1 MQTSH
6 RSLFKPDPTVRFL
19 PTDEGFFGLFDNLAE
34 RATSAARLLTT
45 LFEEPA
51 RRDDLTAHIK
61 AEEHAAD
68 QLTYEVMQRL
78 DRSFVTPLDRE
89 DIHLLA
95 TRLDNVVDLIDGTAR
110 RVQMFHVSE
119 RREAAVGIS
128 GILAECAAGIARA
141 VKEVRTPSAVH
152 RIARQIK
159 ELEERADAA
168 YAEAIGQLF
177 AGTPDPIAVIKW
189 KEIYDN
195 LEHAVDECEDVA
207 NVLESI
213 SLKNS

>member
-1 MQTSH
+1 M
-6 RSLFKPDPTVRFL
+6 RFL
-19 PTDEGFFGLFDNLAE
+19 PKDEGFFALFDQLAA
-34 RATSAARLLTT
+34 RLTTSAALLRQLFDDPTRLNELVA
-45 LFEEPA
+45 LV
-51 RRDDLTAHIK
+51 K

-68 QLTYEVMQRL
+68 ELTYEVMQRI

-95 TRLDNVVDLIDGTAR
+95 NRLDNVVDLMDGTAR
-110 RVQMFHVSE
+110 RAVMFHINE
-119 RREAAVGIS
+119 RRQPAIDLVDVIVETSAV
-128 GILAECAAGIARA
+128 LAEGVAKIRDP
-141 VKEVRTPSAVH
+141 KAVH
-152 RIARQIK
+152 KAARQVK
-159 ELEERADAA
+159 VLEEKADALYSKA
-168 YAEAIGQLF
+168 VSDLF
-177 AGTPDPIAVIKW
+177 AGTPNPLEVIKW

>member
-1 MQTSH
+1 M
-6 RSLFKPDPTVRFL
+6 RFL
-19 PTDEGFFGLFDNLAE
+19 PKDEGFFGLFDQL
-34 RATSAARLLTT
+34 SARLKTSSALLKVLFSEPSRLEELTIK
-45 LFEEPA
+45 
-51 RRDDLTAHIK
+51 IK

-68 QLTYEVMQRL
+68 ALTYDIMQRI

-95 TRLDNVVDLIDGTAR
+95 HRLDNVIDLMDGTAR
-110 RVQMFHVSE
+110 RAKMYHIAE
-119 RREAAVGIS
+119 RREAAVA
-128 GILAECAAGIARA
+128 LVDVLVECSDAIAAG
-141 VKEVRTPSAVH
+141 VKEIRAPAAVH
-152 RIARQIK
+152 KAARKVK
-159 ELEERADAA
+159 ELEEKADAI
-168 YAEAIGQLF
+168 YSEAIEKLF
-177 AGTPDPIAVIKW
+177 SGRPDALEVIKW

>member
-1 MQTSH
+1 M
-6 RSLFKPDPTVRFL
+6 RFL
-19 PTDEGFFGLFDNLAE
+19 PKDEGFFGLFDQLSA
-34 RATSAARLLTT
+34 RLTSAAAQLRELFQHPERLDELV
-45 LFEEPA
+45 A
-51 RRDDLTAHIK
+51 KVK

-68 QLTYEVMQRL
+68 TITYDIMQRI

-95 TRLDNVVDLIDGTAR
+95 NRLDNVVDLMDGTAR
-110 RVQMFHVSE
+110 RATMFHIAE
-119 RREAAVGIS
+119 RRAPAIEMMDVLVETCGV
-128 GILAECAAGIARA
+128 LAQG
-141 VKEVRTPSAVH
+141 VKEIRNPQAVH
-152 RIARQIK
+152 KAARQVK
-159 ELEERADAA
+159 VLEEKADAL
-168 YAEAIGQLF
+168 YAKAVSDLF
-177 AGTPDPIAVIKW
+177 AGKPDPLEVIKW

>member
-1 MQTSH
+1 
-6 RSLFKPDPTVRFL
+6 VRFL
-19 PTDEGFFGLFDNLAE
+19 PKDEGFFGLFDQLSA
-34 RATSAARLLTT
+34 RLRTSAVLLRELFQEPSRL
-45 LFEEPA
+45 
-51 RRDDLTAHIK
+51 DDLTKKIK

-68 QLTYEVMQRL
+68 ALTYEIMQRI

-95 TRLDNVVDLIDGTAR
+95 NRLDNVVDLMDGTAR
-110 RVQMFHVSE
+110 RALMFRISE
-119 RREAAVGIS
+119 RREPAIALMNV
-128 GILAECAAGIARA
+128 LVECSEVIAQGT
-141 VKEVRTPSAVH
+141 KDIRTPTAVH
-152 RIARQIK
+152 KSARKVK
-159 ELEERADAA
+159 ELEEKADAI
-168 YAEAIGQLF
+168 YSQAIADLF
-177 AGTPDPIAVIKW
+177 AGKPDALEVIKW

>member
-1 MQTSH
+1 M
-6 RSLFKPDPTVRFL
+6 RFL
-19 PTDEGFFGLFDNLAE
+19 PKDEGFFSLFDQLSS
-34 RATSAARLLTT
+34 RLRTSAALLRELFDEPKRLEELTVK
-45 LFEEPA
+45 
-51 RRDDLTAHIK
+51 IK

-68 QLTYEVMQRL
+68 ALTYDIMQRI

-95 TRLDNVVDLIDGTAR
+95 NRLDNVVDLMDGTAR
-110 RVQMFHVSE
+110 RALMFRIDE
-119 RREAAVGIS
+119 RRQPAIDLMDVLVG
-128 GILAECAAGIARA
+128 CADAIGKG
-141 VKEVRTPSAVH
+141 VKDVRTPAAVH
-152 RIARQIK
+152 KAARQVK
-159 ELEERADAA
+159 ELEEKADALYSKA
-168 YAEAIGQLF
+168 IAELF
-177 AGTPDPIAVIKW
+177 AGKPDALEVIKW

>member
-1 MQTSH
+1 M
-6 RSLFKPDPTVRFL
+6 RFL
-19 PTDEGFFGLFDNLAE
+19 PKDEGFFGLFDQLSE
-34 RATSAARLLTT
+34 RLISSSRLLSQLFADPARLEELTVK
-45 LFEEPA
+45 
-51 RRDDLTAHIK
+51 IK

-68 QLTYEVMQRL
+68 VITYEVMLRI

-95 TRLDNVVDLIDGTAR
+95 HRLDNVVDLIDGTAR
-110 RVQMFHVSE
+110 RARMFRVTE
-119 RREAAVGIS
+119 RRESAIGLMSVLEECCGVIAS
-128 GILAECAAGIARA
+128 G
-141 VKEVRTPSAVH
+141 VKEIRTPASVH
-152 RIARQIK
+152 KCARRVK
-159 ELEERADAA
+159 ELEEKADAL
-168 YAEAIGQLF
+168 YGDAIHALF
-177 AGTPDPIAVIKW
+177 DGTPDALTVIKW

>member
-1 MQTSH
+1 M
-6 RSLFKPDPTVRFL
+6 RFL
-19 PTDEGFFGLFDNLAE
+19 PKDEGFFALFDRL
-34 RATSAARLLTT
+34 SARLETAALLLKE
-45 LFEEPA
+45 LFSEPHRLEELA
-51 RRDDLTAHIK
+51 VKVK

-68 QLTYEVMQRL
+68 VITYEVMQRI

-95 TRLDNVVDLIDGTAR
+95 NRLDNVVDLIDGTAR
-110 RVQMFHVSE
+110 RAQMFQITE
-119 RREAAVGIS
+119 RRDLAIGLIEVLVECATAIGRGVKEIRTPAAVHK
-128 GILAECAAGIARA
+128 AARR
-141 VKEVRTPSAVH
+141 V
-152 RIARQIK
+152 K
-159 ELEERADAA
+159 ELEEQADAL
-168 YAEAIGQLF
+168 YARAIAGLF
-177 AGTPDPIAVIKW
+177 AGTPDPLTVIKW